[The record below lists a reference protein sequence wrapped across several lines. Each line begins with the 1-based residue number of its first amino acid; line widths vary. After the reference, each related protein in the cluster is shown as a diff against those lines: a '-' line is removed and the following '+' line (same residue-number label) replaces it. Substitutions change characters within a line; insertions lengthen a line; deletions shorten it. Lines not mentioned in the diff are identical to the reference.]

1 VGSYPSQFI
10 ICFLLL
16 ISGLQCS
23 CNGDEG
29 QELILVPFQVQ
40 FEVPAGLN
48 PALEHRV
55 LITNIQNSFVGL
67 LEQNGIDTSRISA
80 VTAGNGQFLEMNG
93 VMDLNFLLE
102 LEIRIFSNL
111 NPDYSK
117 EIYYRN
123 NIPINTGST
132 LDLFPS
138 LSNIEDIIFEPG
150 MSLEITFKR
159 LNGPTPATTDVRFT
173 FDLVAIE

>member
-1 VGSYPSQFI
+1 MNSNISKFSLYVVLFI
-10 ICFLLL
+10 SFFM
-16 ISGLQCS
+16 SS
-23 CNGDEG
+23 CGGDEG
-29 QELILVPFQVQ
+29 EELIRVPFQVQ

-55 LITNIQNSFVGL
+55 FITNIQNSFVGL
-67 LEQNGIDTSRISA
+67 VEQNGIDTSLISA

-102 LEIRIFSNL
+102 VEIRIFSNQ
-111 NPDYSK
+111 NPDNSK

-123 NIPINTGST
+123 NIPINTGAT
-132 LDLFPS
+132 LDMFPS
-138 LSNIEDIIFEPG
+138 LSNIDDIIFEPG
-150 MSLEITFKR
+150 MSLEIIFKR
-159 LNGPTPATTDVRFT
+159 LNGPTPASTDVRFT